1 MNLIVTVTTLSLSL
15 MTIASVVLGDTRL
28 SQTNQDASS
37 ASINPQGIGLT
48 ASHKQII
55 YDNIAGEQEQVM
67 SGDPQLTVGSTVP
80 DTFVL
85 NTMPIAVKGQIGLL
99 KDYKFVKL
107 AADKILIVDPANR
120 KVVDIVSKQ
129 EAGK

>member
-1 MNLIVTVTTLSLSL
+1 

-85 NTMPIAVKGQIGLL
+85 NTMPIAVKDQIGLL

>member
-55 YDNIAGEQEQVM
+55 YDNIAGEQEQLI
-67 SGDPQLTVGSTVP
+67 SGDPQLTVGSTCA
-80 DTFVL
+80 L
-85 NTMPIAVKGQIGLL
+85 PIPRL
-99 KDYKFVKL
+99 
-107 AADKILIVDPANR
+107 R
-120 KVVDIVSKQ
+120 
-129 EAGK
+129 